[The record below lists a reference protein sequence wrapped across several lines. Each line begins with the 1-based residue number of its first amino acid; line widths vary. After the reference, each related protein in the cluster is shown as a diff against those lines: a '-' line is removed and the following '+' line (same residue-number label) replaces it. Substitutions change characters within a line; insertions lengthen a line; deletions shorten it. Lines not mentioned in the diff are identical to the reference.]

1 MNGNQ
6 VATFQDNASHGEDA
20 FVVRDLGGSRALDSV
35 LDGVTHCEGG
45 YASSFTAQLLETGV
59 IEGLADLIAL
69 LEQANQI
76 LFQSGRGRNP
86 LTTVSAVLYEASE
99 AHILSLG
106 DSPVYLVRDGAIR
119 LLTPQLEI
127 SPLPGLEGGAVGL
140 KQELA
145 YSLNSTTL
153 RSGDVL
159 LLTTDGL
166 VHNLTADE
174 IGAILDEEST
184 PSAALSRIETLIGQK
199 RWLNLGR
206 EDSYGTFKED
216 DQTAIVRFIS

>member
-1 MNGNQ
+1 MNASQ

-20 FVVRDLGGSRALDSV
+20 FVVRELGDSKALDIV

-45 YASSFTAQLLETGV
+45 YASSFTAQLLEKGA
-59 IEGLADLIAL
+59 IGGLADLIAL

-86 LTTVSAVLYEASE
+86 LTTISAVLYEASE
-99 AHILSLG
+99 AHILSVG
-106 DSPVYLVRDGAIR
+106 DSPVYLERDGAIL
-119 LLTPQLEI
+119 LLTPRLET
-127 SPLPGLEGGAVGL
+127 SLLPGLVGGAVGL
-140 KQELA
+140 KKELP
-145 YSLNSTTL
+145 YSLNSITL
-153 RSGDVL
+153 KPGDVF

-166 VHNLTADE
+166 THNLTEVE
-174 IGAILDEEST
+174 IATILDEEST
-184 PSAALSRIETLIGQK
+184 PAAAVKSIENMIGQK
-199 RWLNLGR
+199 RQRNLGR